1 MLSLADV
8 LPRVRLAECV
18 RENLGGGV
26 WRVEATLA
34 NDAFLPYSLAAARRT
49 RSARPVRVELEL
61 PATAT
66 LLSGNVRALVGEL
79 PGSGGRHDLDWLVL
93 LPERAEVWV
102 RVSSDNAGSDRRL
115 AEVQR

>member
-1 MLSLADV
+1 
-8 LPRVRLAECV
+8 
-18 RENLGGGV
+18 
-26 WRVEATLA
+26 
-34 NDAFLPYSLAAARRT
+34 
-49 RSARPVRVELEL
+49 VRVELEL

-93 LPERAEVWV
+93 LPERVEVWV